1 MITNREELQKTT
13 ETILATFN
21 VGINLKISALEE
33 LNKLLG
39 VSVDTPLSSDI
50 LQGSV
55 PDGIDPKCFTTLLA
69 LYNQGKQL
77 MAESSQKMTDVW
89 APIVL
94 HIIETKY
101 AEYKKYHN
109 TLYYE
114 GITGLYIGIHLS
126 YSNMVDAL
134 YNHICLEMNEFLSKK
149 GIVHDHP

>member
-39 VSVDTPLSSDI
+39 VSVDTPLSSDV

-55 PDGIDPKCFTTLLA
+55 PEGINPKCCTTLLA
-69 LYNQGKQL
+69 LYNQGKHL
-77 MAESSQKMTDVW
+77 MAESSQKMTDIW

-94 HIIETKY
+94 YIIETKY

-114 GITGLYIGIHLS
+114 GISGL
-126 YSNMVDAL
+126 
-134 YNHICLEMNEFLSKK
+134 
-149 GIVHDHP
+149 

>member
-21 VGINLKISALEE
+21 IGINLKISALEE

-39 VSVDTPLSSDI
+39 VSVNTPLSSDV

-55 PDGIDPKCFTTLLA
+55 PEGIDPECFTTLLA
-69 LYNQGKQL
+69 LYNQGKHL
-77 MAESSQKMTDVW
+77 MAEGSQKMTDVW

-114 GITGLYIGIHLS
+114 GISGLYIGMHLS

-134 YNHICLEMNEFLSKK
+134 YKHICLEINEFLSKK
-149 GIVHDHP
+149 GIAHDHQ

>member
-1 MITNREELQKTT
+1 MITNRDELKKTT
-13 ETILATFN
+13 TTIQSIFN
-21 VGINLKISALEE
+21 VGINLKISAHEE

-39 VSVDTPLSSDI
+39 FSVDTPLSSDA

-114 GITGLYIGIHLS
+114 GISGLYIGMHLS

-134 YNHICLEMNEFLSKK
+134 YKHICLEINEFLSKK
-149 GIVHDHP
+149 GLTYDHQ